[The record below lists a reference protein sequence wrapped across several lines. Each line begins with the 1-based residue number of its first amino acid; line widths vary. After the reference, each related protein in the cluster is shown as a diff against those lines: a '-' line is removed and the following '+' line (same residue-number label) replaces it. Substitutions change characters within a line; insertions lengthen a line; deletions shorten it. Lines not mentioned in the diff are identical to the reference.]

1 MKRRQLGA
9 PSYQSEFDSIRLE
22 MELELEK
29 ISDKLED
36 IHIVIRNIE
45 EITTSIPLLIAL
57 LTGDSGA

>member
-1 MKRRQLGA
+1 MKRRQLEV
-9 PSYQSEFDSIRLE
+9 PTYHSEFDSIRLE

-36 IHIVIRNIE
+36 IHIAIRSIE

-57 LTGDSGA
+57 LTNDSGA

>member
-1 MKRRQLGA
+1 MKRRQLEA

-36 IHIVIRNIE
+36 IHIAIRNIE
-45 EITTSIPLLIAL
+45 EITTSIPLLVAL
-57 LTGDSGA
+57 LTNDSDA

>member
-1 MKRRQLGA
+1 MKRRQLEA
-9 PSYQSEFDSIRLE
+9 PSYQSEFDSIRSE

-57 LTGDSGA
+57 LTRDNDA